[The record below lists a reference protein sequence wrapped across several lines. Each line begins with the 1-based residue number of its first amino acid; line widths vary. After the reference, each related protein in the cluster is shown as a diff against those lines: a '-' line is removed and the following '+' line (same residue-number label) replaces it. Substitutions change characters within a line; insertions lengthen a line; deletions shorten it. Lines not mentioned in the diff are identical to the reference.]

1 MDLIMAKE
9 RRERPQLSLDVGC
22 GTYPET
28 ILVRLRMV
36 VLFHLGTSG
45 LVCTISS
52 RFANLEILN
61 RLQEMCH

>member
-36 VLFHLGTSG
+36 VLFHLES
-45 LVCTISS
+45 VCKS
-52 RFANLEILN
+52 RNFEQTPGNVPLAWPS
-61 RLQEMCH
+61 